1 MCLTHPKTKMSS
13 FVLTFRFI
21 SFQDQQ
27 SNGKS
32 LNSYV
37 VASSVGN
44 FTIKNLQDPVKIEIA
59 HLEYKVHSFFFFFFQ
74 QGWLTPKFIVIP
86 VFQILVIYFSMSN

>member
-1 MCLTHPKTKMSS
+1 MCLTLHKMSS
-13 FVLTFRFI
+13 LVLTICFI
-21 SFQDQQ
+21 STQDQQ
-27 SNGKS
+27 SNGMS

-59 HLEYKVHSFFFFFFQ
+59 HLEYQVFSFFDLF
-74 QGWLTPKFIVIP
+74 KV
-86 VFQILVIYFSMSN
+86 

>member
-59 HLEYKVHSFFFFFFQ
+59 HLEYKVHSFFFFFFPA
-74 QGWLTPKFIVIP
+74 GLANTKV
-86 VFQILVIYFSMSN
+86 YCNTSFSNFGDIFFYE

>member
-1 MCLTHPKTKMSS
+1 MCLNLPKTKMCR
-13 FVLTFRFI
+13 FVLIICFM
-21 SFQDQQ
+21 SSQDRQ
-27 SNGKS
+27 SNGMS

-59 HLEYKVHSFFFFFFQ
+59 HLKYQVFSFSFF
-74 QGWLTPKFIVIP
+74 
-86 VFQILVIYFSMSN
+86 M

>member
-1 MCLTHPKTKMSS
+1 MNR
-13 FVLTFRFI
+13 FVLTSCFI
-21 SFQDQQ
+21 SFQDEP

-37 VASSVGN
+37 VASSVAN

-59 HLEYKVHSFFFFFFQ
+59 HLEYQVLFIFFVSR
-74 QGWLTPKFIVIP
+74 GCLTPKFIVLFIG
-86 VFQILVIYFSMSN
+86 ILEKLGFCRFFYE